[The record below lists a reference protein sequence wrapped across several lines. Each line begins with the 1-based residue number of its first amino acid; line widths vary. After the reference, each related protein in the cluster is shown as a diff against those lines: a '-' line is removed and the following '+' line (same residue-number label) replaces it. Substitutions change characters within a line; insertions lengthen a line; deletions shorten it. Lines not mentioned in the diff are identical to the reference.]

1 MHIQSQGFKRINQS
15 PLHKLNERIIVLRQS
30 LMTLSNLYDHSE
42 RPEEQLALENAI
54 TSIKSEISRLTTR
67 S

>member
-1 MHIQSQGFKRINQS
+1 MTTQSFGFKRLNQS
-15 PLHKLNERIIVLRQS
+15 PLHKLNERVIILRQS

-42 RPEEQLALENAI
+42 REEEQLALENAI
-54 TSIKSEISRLTTR
+54 TSIKKEISRLTIR

>member
-1 MHIQSQGFKRINQS
+1 MHTQSQGFKRINQS
-15 PLHKLNERIIVLRQS
+15 PINKLNERIIVLQKS

-42 RPEEQLALENAI
+42 RPEEQQSLENAI
-54 TSIKSEISRLTTR
+54 TSIKSEISRLTTH

>member
-1 MHIQSQGFKRINQS
+1 MHTQSQGFKRINQS
-15 PLHKLNERIIVLRQS
+15 PLYKLNERIIVLQQS

-54 TSIKSEISRLTTR
+54 TSIKSEISRLTIR